1 MAMMVT
7 LKNRDGMSAIRDIGK
22 HTAYP
27 DVIVSGEKTYVI
39 KQVAQD
45 KKSATY
51 MEADP
56 LKLDGGS
63 DG

>member
-7 LKNRDGMSAIRDIGK
+7 LKTKEGMSAIRDIGK
-22 HTAYP
+22 HAAYP
-27 DVIVSGEKTYVI
+27 DVIVSGDKTYVI

-51 MEADP
+51 VEAEP
-56 LKLDGGS
+56 LKLDGASG
-63 DG
+63 G